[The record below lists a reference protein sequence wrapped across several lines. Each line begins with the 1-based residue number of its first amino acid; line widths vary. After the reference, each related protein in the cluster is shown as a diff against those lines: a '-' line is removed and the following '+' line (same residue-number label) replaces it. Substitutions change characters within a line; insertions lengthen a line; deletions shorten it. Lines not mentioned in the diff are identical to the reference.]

1 MLTTKHTGQTLWL
14 NKKETEDPW
23 MPMIKRTAGEKLINN
38 KLYSQLYTLHTPSIS
53 LCSSSVILFCLI
65 PNVYPKNR
73 DSSLS

>member
-1 MLTTKHTGQTLWL
+1 MDAYD
-14 NKKETEDPW
+14 ETYSRRK
-23 MPMIKRTAGEKLINN
+23 IIN

-65 PNVYPKNR
+65 PNVYLRNR